1 MIASHFS
8 IGKSSIGETNWMPA
22 LLTRMSSEPSFSS
35 RLDHR
40 RDLGGLGHVGAVVER
55 PDAEV
60 LLDAGALGLDRG
72 GLAHAVEDDIGAV
85 LGERARDRE
94 PDAAG
99 RSRDQGVA
107 FGKGHPGLLK
117 KAAGRRNGGDREVIL
132 LRSNKG
138 ERLARREGEGT
149 YGSASSQ
156 FHVAPPRP
164 RRGGG
169 RRLAGD
175 GRRPGG
181 EHGLARPAAGRAAGR
196 PREIWG
202 AWYIVANIPNWFEA
216 PLVGLYDIYSR
227 RPDGDIAEN
236 FYTHSGSFRSPL
248 EHFEVHDWVEPGTN
262 NAKWRVQVMW
272 PLNFPFWVLWV
283 DPDDQYVL
291 FGYPDRSLGWI
302 FARRQTIDEPTYQAL
317 LARFAALGYDPSKFR
332 RIVQL
337 PAQIGQ
343 KGFGGDLGE
352 TLRAPATP

>member
-1 MIASHFS
+1 MGQLRLSFMS
-8 IGKSSIGETNWMPA
+8 LRRA
-22 LLTRMSSEPSFSS
+22 LAAAAVGVW
-35 RLDHR
+35 
-40 RDLGGLGHVGAVVER
+40 LGT
-55 PDAEV
+55 
-60 LLDAGALGLDRG
+60 
-72 GLAHAVEDDIGAV
+72 
-85 LGERARDRE
+85 
-94 PDAAG
+94 AAG
-99 RSRDQGVA
+99 Q
-107 FGKGHPGLLK
+107 
-117 KAAGRRNGGDREVIL
+117 AANM
-132 LRSNKG
+132 
-138 ERLARREGEGT
+138 
-149 YGSASSQ
+149 AS
-156 FHVAPPRP
+156 PDP
-164 RRGGG
+164 
-169 RRLAGD
+169 L
-175 GRRPGG
+175 
-181 EHGLARPAAGRAAGR
+181 PAA
-196 PREIWG
+196 PQVDLEKIWG

-236 FYTHSGSFRSPL
+236 FYTHSRSFRSPL